1 MRSLDVAGVLC
12 IKRKINAVAY
22 FYKILFLDV
31 SRRRSQIQVC
41 AELQVKHATGQLE
54 NTAMLKTLRRDVA
67 RIESVLGEKR
77 EAAK

>member
-1 MRSLDVAGVLC
+1 MKGSELREL
-12 IKRKINAVAY
+12 AVEELEQKA
-22 FYKILFLDV
+22 KDTRDELF
-31 SRRRSQIQVC
+31 S
-41 AELQVKHATGQLE
+41 AQVKHATGQLE

>member
-1 MRSLDVAGVLC
+1 MKGSELRELSNEELEQKASDT
-12 IKRKINAVAY
+12 RDE
-22 FYKILFLDV
+22 LF
-31 SRRRSQIQVC
+31 S
-41 AELQVKHATGQLE
+41 AQVKHATGQLE